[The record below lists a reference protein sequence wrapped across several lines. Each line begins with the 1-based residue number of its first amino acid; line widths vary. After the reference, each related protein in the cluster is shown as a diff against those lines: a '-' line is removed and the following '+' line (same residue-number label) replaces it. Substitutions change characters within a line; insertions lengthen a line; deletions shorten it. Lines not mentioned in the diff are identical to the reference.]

1 MKNILTLPYSAAKP
15 LSPAQPLA
23 ATVAAIEGGVDV
35 LATLG
40 VNLVAYGTLDNL
52 DVSILG

>member
-1 MKNILTLPYSAAKP
+1 MKNILTLPYSSAKP

-23 ATVAAIEGGVDV
+23 ATVATTEGGVNV
-35 LATLG
+35 LLTLG

-52 DVSILG
+52 DLSILL